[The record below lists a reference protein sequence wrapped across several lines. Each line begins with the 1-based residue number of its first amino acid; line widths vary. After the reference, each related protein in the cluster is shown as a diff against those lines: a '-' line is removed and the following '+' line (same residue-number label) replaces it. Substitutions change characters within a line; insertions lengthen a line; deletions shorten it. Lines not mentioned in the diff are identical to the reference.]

1 MTVVEFRKA
10 VHELLAMPVA
20 NLSTKEKAAFVREY
34 IGKGSNFPN
43 WSFGDLLLHLLP
55 FGLSILALFIVL
67 DWRFLSILW
76 ILAACAYYMPELLP
90 AAGPH
95 LTQSELHNAI
105 HEVLAQP
112 VDYLST
118 KDKAEVIQSCL
129 VDMERR
135 EKLASWRDIV
145 RSTAFFIVMF
155 AGLATIV
162 VLFPGIQWW
171 WQLILGPL
179 LGLLVVTLVF
189 FQILR
194 GVRCLAKHGGQ
205 KRSS

>member
-1 MTVVEFRKA
+1 M
-10 VHELLAMPVA
+10 
-20 NLSTKEKAAFVREY
+20 
-34 IGKGSNFPN
+34 
-43 WSFGDLLLHLLP
+43 
-55 FGLSILALFIVL
+55 
-67 DWRFLSILW
+67 
-76 ILAACAYYMPELLP
+76 
-90 AAGPH
+90 
-95 LTQSELHNAI
+95 HNAI

-194 GVRCLAKHGGQ
+194 GVRWLAKHGGQ